1 MALSE
6 AEKEIVKQ
14 KVKNRRREMLGAS
27 LDESLSS
34 NLNQTIQHDPNI
46 VIESDVLIENQAI
59 NNEFFHQ
66 EPEENNMRPK
76 TNINQESISTS
87 WKYALCAIILIL
99 AVTSLGVFIGYM
111 LASD

>member
-1 MALSE
+1 MMAKLCVSMS
-6 AEKEIVKQ
+6 AYHSFVF
-14 KVKNRRREMLGAS
+14 R
-27 LDESLSS
+27 
-34 NLNQTIQHDPNI
+34 NI
-46 VIESDVLIENQAI
+46 VIESDILIENQAI

-76 TNINQESISTS
+76 TNSNQESISTS
-87 WKYALCAIILIL
+87 WKYVLCAIILIL

>member
-34 NLNQTIQHDPNI
+34 NLNQTIQHDPNV
-46 VIESDVLIENQAI
+46 VIESDILIEKGKI
-59 NNEFFHQ
+59 V
-66 EPEENNMRPK
+66 
-76 TNINQESISTS
+76 SIGKNLSGS
-87 WKYALCAIILIL
+87 
-99 AVTSLGVFIGYM
+99 
-111 LASD
+111 

>member
-34 NLNQTIQHDPNI
+34 NSNQTIQHDPNI
-46 VIESDVLIENQAI
+46 VIESDILIESQAV
-59 NNEFFHQ
+59 NN
-66 EPEENNMRPK
+66 
-76 TNINQESISTS
+76 
-87 WKYALCAIILIL
+87 
-99 AVTSLGVFIGYM
+99 
-111 LASD
+111 